1 MLPKMLHRGLG
12 RVIAERR
19 QIAKNGLTPSQEMAM
34 RILSRVAG
42 LLVLSLALGPASGV
56 AQNNKAANLER
67 QLFEATNRE
76 RTAHG
81 VPALRWNEALA
92 AAARNHANRMAQQD
106 ALSHQFP
113 GEPSLPSRVRQTG
126 ARFVWLSENVALGPN
141 PSFIHTEFVQS
152 PQHRANLLDADMNE
166 IGIGLVARNG
176 RWFAVEDFSKAK

>member
-1 MLPKMLHRGLG
+1 
-12 RVIAERR
+12 
-19 QIAKNGLTPSQEMAM
+19 M
-34 RILSRVAG
+34 RISARVAG
-42 LLVLSLALGPASGV
+42 LLVMSLGFWPASGM
-56 AQNNKAANLER
+56 AQNNQAASLER

-81 VPALRWNEALA
+81 VPALRWNDALA
-92 AAARNHANRMAQQD
+92 AAARKHANQMARQD

-113 GEPSLPSRVRQTG
+113 GEPSLPSRVRQSG

-152 PQHRANLLDADMNE
+152 PQHRANLLDVDMNE
-166 IGIGLVARNG
+166 VGIGMVARNG